1 MINTLCNHSD
11 ALRAHQGFITA
22 SHLRDARWID
32 LLEPTVEEEQH
43 VEHLLGLELPNKDEL
58 RVLEESS
65 RLHERDGALYLIALV
80 VVNSESEY
88 PRSDHLAFVLTRE
101 RLVTVRYASP
111 KALALFEERAR
122 RQPALAASGEDVLLG
137 LVETLLERI
146 ALNIDTVGGDLDR
159 LSHEVLNP
167 EPVRR
172 RRRPDHGA
180 RLRRL
185 ELNQVLLARAR
196 ASLSSLARLLGY
208 VGRPALGFEFSRAF
222 HKRSDVLQQ
231 NVQSLID
238 HTNFL
243 AGNINFELSAILGM
257 INIEQNA
264 IIRIF
269 SVAAVIFMPPTL
281 VASVYGMN
289 FEWMPELGWPRG
301 YPMALGLMLLSAL
314 GTYWFF
320 KRRGWL

>member
-1 MINTLCNHSD
+1 MVNDFPRISVITPSFNQAEFLERTMRSVLDQGYANLEYIVIDGGSTDGSVDLIRKHAERLTYWVSEPDRGQVDAINKGLHRASGDWLCWQNSD
-11 ALRAHQGFITA
+11 DVFFPGAFADLAKAA
-22 SHLRDARWID
+22 SEHPEAGLIVGNMVLIDENDRPLRD
-32 LLEPTVEEEQH
+32 
-43 VEHLLGLELPNKDEL
+43 L
-58 RVLEESS
+58 R
-65 RLHERDGALYLIALV
+65 Y
-80 VVNSESEY
+80 
-88 PRSDHLAFVLTRE
+88 
-101 RLVTVRYASP
+101 VT
-111 KALALFEERAR
+111 
-122 RQPALAASGEDVLLG
+122 
-137 LVETLLERI
+137 
-146 ALNIDTVGGDLDR
+146 
-159 LSHEVLNP
+159 
-167 EPVRR
+167 
-172 RRRPDHGA
+172 PDHGA
-180 RLRRL
+180 MLRRL

-208 VGRPALGFEFSRAF
+208 VSRPALGFEFSRAF
-222 HKRSDVLQQ
+222 HKRSGVLLQ

-289 FEWMPELGWPRG
+289 FEWMPELGWSKG
-301 YPMALGLMLLSAL
+301 YPMALGFMLLSAL